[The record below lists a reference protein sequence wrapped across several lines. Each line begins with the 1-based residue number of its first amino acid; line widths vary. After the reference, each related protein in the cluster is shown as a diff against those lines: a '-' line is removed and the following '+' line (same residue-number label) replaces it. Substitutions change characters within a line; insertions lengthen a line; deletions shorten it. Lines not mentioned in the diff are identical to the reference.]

1 MSQPPR
7 APLTL
12 ELSGGRPPAPFTLG
26 LGGALL
32 IAVLV
37 HLAAIWL
44 LARLPAI
51 SSLSPR
57 RVSPLQVEF
66 QEPRE
71 PRPERPRRQPRP
83 QAKPRPFKFVDIP
96 DEPEVNNP
104 HAPALSDRSRRA
116 RAPLR
121 PDASHK
127 TDNPDPY
134 ALGNTPQN
142 VLLAPAPKP
151 PAAAEVGGPGSPP
164 APAAAAGGP
173 LPGSRGSAEKRG
185 DVAFKQARA
194 GSGGGKDSA
203 TESAHGPGA
212 GGGQRRPGAPGGLL
226 SQVPRVSEGELLE
239 SFHNPGGTALS
250 QIGSVSFD
258 TAAIDWGPYARE
270 MLRVIR
276 RNWIERY
283 PPAAASGLMGV
294 VIVNFRIARDG
305 GVSAVTLVDSYGVR
319 LSPSGRVEIIPGIR
333 PLEASAL
340 EAIQVS
346 ELPPL
351 PDIFSES
358 DVGVSLGFYYNVPP
372 PPR

>member
-1 MSQPPR
+1 MSRPSR

-12 ELSGGRPPAPFTLG
+12 DLSGGRPPAPLTLD

-32 IAVLV
+32 IAVLA

-44 LARLPAI
+44 LTRLPALASP
-51 SSLSPR
+51 SSR
-57 RVSPLQVEF
+57 RASPLQVEF
-66 QEPRE
+66 EEPRQSE
-71 PRPERPRRQPRP
+71 PPRRQPRP

-96 DEPEVNNP
+96 DEPEVHNP
-104 HAPALSDRSRRA
+104 QAPAVSDRSRRA

-127 TDNPDPY
+127 ADNPDPY

-151 PAAAEVGGPGSPP
+151 PASGPAGRPGSPP
-164 APAAAAGGP
+164 EPAAAARADGAP
-173 LPGSRGSAEKRG
+173 PESAGSAEKRG
-185 DVAFKQARA
+185 DLAFKQARG
-194 GSGGGKDSA
+194 GSGGGEDPTA
-203 TESAHGPGA
+203 EVAHGSGA

-226 SQVPRVSEGELLE
+226 AQMPRVSEGELLE

-270 MLRVIR
+270 MLRIIR

-294 VIVNFRIARDG
+294 AIVNFRIARDG

-333 PLEASAL
+333 PLETSAL
-340 EAIQVS
+340 EAIQNS
-346 ELPPL
+346 ELPRL
-351 PDIFSES
+351 PDIFSEP
-358 DVGVSLGFYYNVPP
+358 DVGVTIGFYYNVPP